1 VYRLAVLWVLHDMI
15 DKPETIREALEALI
29 FYANQA
35 APDMPDTDRIENLAY
50 AMDRAREALERGQ

>member
-1 VYRLAVLWVLHDMI
+1 MLRLLHDMI

-35 APDMPDTDRIENLAY
+35 APDMPDTARIENLAY

>member
-1 VYRLAVLWVLHDMI
+1 MLRLLHDMI